1 MVISEELLSQYS
13 TAKRET
19 FHSSV
24 VGTTFRDKGHISLV
38 EDSDF
43 ALLSPE
49 LDNKY
54 DSTAVA
60 VVHNNTG
67 NVIGYI
73 KRELNTDIWNNI
85 VKNGDLYVCKIT
97 KTGGTEDKPNVGF
110 NLTIVRFYYERESID
125 TAV

>member
-1 MVISEELLSQYS
+1 MVISEDLLSQYS
-13 TAKRET
+13 MAKRQT

-24 VGTTFRDKGHISLV
+24 VGTTFRNQDHIKAV
-38 EDSDF
+38 DDGDF

-49 LDNKY
+49 LDNQY

-60 VVHNNTG
+60 VLHNNTG
-67 NVIGYI
+67 NIIGYI

-85 VKNGDLYVCKIT
+85 VKNGDLYVCKIS
-97 KTGGTEDKPNVGF
+97 KTGGTEDKPNIGF
-110 NLTIVRFYYERESID
+110 NLTIIRFYYERESID

>member
-1 MVISEELLSQYS
+1 MVISEDLLSQYS
-13 TAKRET
+13 MAKRQT

-24 VGTTFRDKGHISLV
+24 VGITFRDQDHIKGV
-38 EDSDF
+38 QDGDF

-60 VVHNNTG
+60 VLHNNTG
-67 NVIGYI
+67 NIIGYI

-97 KTGGTEDKPNVGF
+97 KTGGTEDKPNIGF
-110 NLTIVRFYYERESID
+110 NLTIIRFYYERESID

>member
-13 TAKRET
+13 MAQRQT

-24 VGTTFRDKGHISLV
+24 VGTTFREPEHIKLV
-38 EDSDF
+38 EDGDF

-60 VVHNNTG
+60 VLHNNTG
-67 NVIGYI
+67 NIIGYI

-85 VKNGDLYVCKIT
+85 VKNGDLYVCKIS
-97 KTGGTEDKPNVGF
+97 KTGGTEDKPNIGF

>member
-1 MVISEELLSQYS
+1 M
-13 TAKRET
+13 AKREN
-19 FHSSV
+19 FYSSV
-24 VGTTFRDKGHISLV
+24 VGTTFRDQAHVQAV
-38 EDSDF
+38 EDGDF

-60 VVHNNTG
+60 VIHNNTG
-67 NVIGYI
+67 NIIGYI

-97 KTGGTEDKPNVGF
+97 KTGGTESKPNIGF
-110 NLTIVRFYYERESID
+110 NLNIMRFYYEREPVD